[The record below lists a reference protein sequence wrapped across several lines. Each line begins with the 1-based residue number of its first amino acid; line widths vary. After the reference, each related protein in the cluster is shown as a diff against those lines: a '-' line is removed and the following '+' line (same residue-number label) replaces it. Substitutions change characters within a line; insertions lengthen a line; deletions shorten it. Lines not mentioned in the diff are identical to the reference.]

1 MFGNVLLLTSFAIWN
16 LQQKFSFTMF
26 ATSSLA
32 LMLSNIIP
40 LFDAVFPI
48 LMEYLICI
56 WIEKNWKQGEF
67 IISVFHFVSRKMSK
81 TLGISA

>member
-56 WIEKNWKQGEF
+56 
-67 IISVFHFVSRKMSK
+67 
-81 TLGISA
+81 